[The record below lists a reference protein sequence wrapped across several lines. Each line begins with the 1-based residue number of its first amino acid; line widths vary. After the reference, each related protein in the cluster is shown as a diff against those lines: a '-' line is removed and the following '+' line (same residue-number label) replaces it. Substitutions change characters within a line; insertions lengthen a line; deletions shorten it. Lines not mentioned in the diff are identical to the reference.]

1 MAGVQIDGVNNKI
14 DFDDDLDTSISANT
28 DDTLVIEAGGNT
40 MATITATTFTI
51 NDGTTITTADNTD
64 TLTLKSTD
72 ADGNQGPILRLN
84 RDSGSPADGDV
95 IGEIHFNADDDAG
108 NTTSF
113 FSMSANIRDAS
124 NGDEDVQMVFKGFRG
139 GNNVNYLEFDSDHV
153 VFNEGGANID
163 LRVETTG
170 SANMLIVDA
179 GANAVYVNTDNSA
192 GHISG
197 ASFAV
202 SGNTTLFQSG
212 NSDNLT
218 LLTTDADANVGP
230 NLVFNRNSSS
240 PADNDDLGKIVF
252 KGRNDN
258 SQDVVY
264 AQIRS
269 TIVDASDGTEDGLV
283 KHDVSLGGT
292 AYQHLSMGNGSIV
305 FNEESQDIDFRV
317 ESNSYAHCLFVD
329 GGNDRVGVGEDS
341 DIGGLF
347 RVSLGDSGVTS
358 VSANAQGIIIEDN
371 ANAGMTI
378 ATPNDAAASI
388 FFADPQDNNVGEIQ
402 YNHSSNHLA
411 FNVNAAEGMRI
422 TSSRQVLVGATSGDY
437 RFEAYNAVNGK
448 VAKIYNGNNPST
460 AAPYGLQI
468 GFNYTP
474 NNGTSTFLDCEDTL
488 SGTTVNRLVI
498 YSNGD
503 VFNRNN
509 EYGQISDARIK
520 DNITDANSQWDD
532 IKAIKVR
539 NFELKDDIEAYG
551 AGNKVQIGVVAQELE
566 SVSPGLIKKVAPKA
580 GDIRVASEFGTLW
593 TADDAETKDGE
604 DAVLFTADDQ
614 EVIDGENSVGDIKVG
629 ATHSEKV
636 GDIKSLT
643 GEQVK
648 GVSYSVLYMKAIKAL
663 QEAQTRIETLE
674 TKVAALEG

>member
-1 MAGVQIDGVNNKI
+1 MRIHSSGMTELKVPD
-14 DFDDDLDTSISANT
+14 SANT
-28 DDTLVIEAGGNT
+28 LQLTPSGTNANG
-40 MATITATTFTI
+40 TI
-51 NDGTTITTADNTD
+51 NFN
-64 TLTLKSTD
+64 SP
-72 ADGNQGPILRLN
+72 GNG
-84 RDSGSPADGDV
+84 GA
-95 IGEIHFNADDDAG
+95 
-108 NTTSF
+108 
-113 FSMSANIRDAS
+113 
-124 NGDEDVQMVFKGFRG
+124 VFK
-139 GNNVNYLEFDSDHV
+139 V
-153 VFNEGGANID
+153 ANSEKMKI
-163 LRVETTG
+163 
-170 SANMLIVDA
+170 
-179 GANAVYVNTDNSA
+179 
-192 GHISG
+192 
-197 ASFAV
+197 
-202 SGNTTLFQSG
+202 
-212 NSDNLT
+212 
-218 LLTTDADANVGP
+218 
-230 NLVFNRNSSS
+230 SSS
-240 PADNDDLGKIVF
+240 G
-252 KGRNDN
+252 
-258 SQDVVY
+258 
-264 AQIRS
+264 
-269 TIVDASDGTEDGLV
+269 
-283 KHDVSLGGT
+283 
-292 AYQHLSMGNGSIV
+292 
-305 FNEESQDIDFRV
+305 
-317 ESNSYAHCLFVD
+317 
-329 GGNDRVGVGEDS
+329 
-341 DIGGLF
+341 
-347 RVSLGDSGVTS
+347 
-358 VSANAQGIIIEDN
+358 
-371 ANAGMTI
+371 
-378 ATPNDAAASI
+378 
-388 FFADPQDNNVGEIQ
+388 
-402 YNHSSNHLA
+402 
-411 FNVNAAEGMRI
+411 
-422 TSSRQVLVGATSGDY
+422 QVLVGASSGDY

-448 VAKIYNGNNPST
+448 VAKIYNGNNPAT